1 MPLPRR
7 WSWQLRAERRRRSAV
22 TAVVA
27 FAAVAAAAA
36 AQSPVA
42 VIAPMASFAGTWYQL
57 SAYGEWGQ
65 TGCIGDATL
74 RIVPRADEEADLES
88 RCRTITGFAAR
99 RGRLRAPGELGAWRT
114 RFGPAALGF
123 LPVVWSD
130 FWVLAHDDELQWF
143 VAGGHEHQR
152 LAIYART
159 IALDEAAVAQALAR
173 ARAAGFD
180 VERLTR
186 TAHDRSAWRESP

>member
-1 MPLPRR
+1 MRADRR
-7 WSWQLRAERRRRSAV
+7 PPALV

-27 FAAVAAAAA
+27 VAAFAAGAA
-36 AQSPVA
+36 AQPRGA
-42 VIAPMASFAGTWYQL
+42 AIAPVGHFAGTWYQL

-65 TGCIGDATL
+65 TGCIGDSTL
-74 RIVPRADEEADLES
+74 RIAPRAAEDADLES

-99 RGRLRAPGELGAWRT
+99 RGRLHAPGEAGAWRT
-114 RFGPAALGF
+114 RFGPAAFGW

-130 FWVLAHDDELQWF
+130 FWVLAHDEALNWF

-159 IALDEAAVAQALAR
+159 IALDEAAVAQAVAR